1 MLGILAVVP
10 LAGLALFAVGR
21 ILAVQETNRELS
33 ELDLATSQLVQLV
46 ELEASLQRESFW
58 SKTSVSLMQMD
69 ISPTLVAVALGVDPR
84 DEHDDARQV
93 TDLVATSVS
102 LPGLIEAVAEA
113 RTQEPDL
120 DNGVQPLDLV
130 SGRIVESAIEQK
142 ANEVVSLAADQP
154 NGAHLVRFAR
164 TLELAN
170 QLRSD
175 YSDMRATFFANFD
188 SLDHYAADELAR
200 RLAINRAS
208 YEERL
213 DDLSLLVGDQPAVR
227 GEFAALLDDPD
238 RLALINEVTSL
249 LLDFETGSTGILD
262 VANEPSQLGP
272 VAANLATAESASAR
286 HLRSSLI
293 RRQRYRQ
300 TSTACTATRFAVDG
314 SSPASQSAWPQR
326 HSERSPPRP
335 VGSCGLSADL
345 GKTASAIT
353 EGGHGSLPTPSGP
366 VEIRQIH
373 EALSE
378 AISNLERTE
387 QQAIALA
394 DGALDDPSL
403 SRPVPGRFGA
413 TLHAAIEQL
422 RYSISHQEQSS
433 DQLAYEASHD
443 GLTGLLNRRAS
454 LDVLHRLLSSEPNDT
469 DGARSTITTVFFVDL
484 DHFKEVN
491 DTLGHAAGD
500 AVLRAVADSLRSTTR
515 ADDMV
520 GRIGGDEFLVA
531 TTSATSM
538 TQATRI
544 GERLLD
550 AVRQSIGTTN
560 DQIGASIGI
569 AMGLPGHE
577 VDALLAEAD
586 VAMLDAKHRGRDGVR
601 FFDAELR
608 GRTIEELNLAA
619 DIRSGLGNGE
629 FQLHY
634 QPIVDAISG
643 GVVHYEALI
652 RWHRPGIGPVPPD
665 TYIPF
670 AEASDLVIEID
681 RWVLRTAVEV
691 LSTRALDGVGLA
703 VNISGRH
710 LANGDLYGDLSEEL
724 ARLPIDASRLTIEIT
739 ESALLGDIDG
749 AIDTLRRMRE
759 TGVKIAIDDFGT
771 GFTSLTH
778 LRRLPADVLKID
790 QIFTANLDNPD
801 DANLIRLVIQ
811 TAHILRLDVVVEGVE
826 TLEQARRVTV
836 LGADQMQ
843 GYLFARPMPLH
854 ELRRGPSGEPITTNR
869 TTSRR

>member
-1 MLGILAVVP
+1 MLGVLAVVP
-10 LAGLALFAVGR
+10 LTGLALFALGR
-21 ILAVQETNRELS
+21 ILAVQDTNRELG
-33 ELDLATSQLVQLV
+33 ELDQATSQLVQLV

-58 SKTSVSLMQMD
+58 SKTAFSLMQMD

-84 DEHDDARQV
+84 DEHDDAQRV
-93 TDLVATSVS
+93 TDLVATSAA
-102 LPGLIEAVAEA
+102 LPDLIEAVSEA
-113 RTQEPDL
+113 RAQEPDL
-120 DNGVQPLDLV
+120 DNGVQPLDVV
-130 SGRIVESAIEQK
+130 SERIVESAIEQK
-142 ANEVVSLAADQP
+142 ANEVISLAADQP
-154 NGAHLVRFAR
+154 NGADLVRYAR

-175 YSDMRATFFANFD
+175 YSDMRATFFANFAT
-188 SLDHYAADELAR
+188 LDHHAEHELGR
-200 RLAINRAS
+200 RLAIDRAS

-213 DDLSLLVGDQPAVR
+213 DDLSVLVADQPAVSE
-227 GEFAALLDDPD
+227 EFAALLEDQD
-238 RLALINEVTSL
+238 RLALINEVASL
-249 LLDFETGSTGILD
+249 LLDFEAGSTDILD
-262 VANEPSQLGP
+262 VANQPSQLGP

-286 HLRSSLI
+286 HLTFVSHTAAALQADVNRVHHDAIRSGWLV
-293 RRQRYRQ
+293 
-300 TSTACTATRFAVDG
+300 AGLAVGMAAATFGAIVATTRWIV
-314 SSPASQSAWPQR
+314 
-326 HSERSPPRP
+326 RP
-335 VGSCGLSADL
+335 LANL

-403 SRPVPGRFGA
+403 SQPVPGRFGA

-422 RYSISHQEQSS
+422 RHSISHQEQSS

-443 GLTGLLNRRAS
+443 GLTGLFNRRAA
-454 LDVLHRLLSSEPNDT
+454 LDVLHRLLSPEPNDAGGR
-469 DGARSTITTVFFVDL
+469 DAITTVFFVDL

-515 ADDMV
+515 PDDMV

-538 TQATRI
+538 AQATRI

-550 AVRQSIGTTN
+550 AVRQSISTTN

-569 AMGLPGHE
+569 AMGSPGHE

-619 DIRSGLGNGE
+619 DIRTGLSNGE
-629 FQLHY
+629 FELHY
-634 QPIVDAISG
+634 QPIVDAVSG
-643 GVVHYEALI
+643 RVVHYEALI

-681 RWVLRTAVEV
+681 RWVLRTAVDV
-691 LSTRALDGVGLA
+691 LSARALDGVGLA

-710 LANGDLYGDLSEEL
+710 LANGDLYGDLLAEL
-724 ARLPIDASRLTIEIT
+724 ERLPINASELTIEIT

-749 AIDTLRRMRE
+749 AIETLRRMRE

-778 LRRLPADVLKID
+778 LRSLPADVLKID
-790 QIFTANLDNPD
+790 QTFTANLDNSD

-826 TLEQARRVTV
+826 TLDQARRVTM

-854 ELRRGPSGEPITTNR
+854 ELRRGPSGEPLTTNR
-869 TTSRR
+869 TASRR